1 MRRSRKPWGYISKD
15 AIHDIVALEQAA
27 AEDLEN
33 KEKEKDKE
41 KEKEEKEKGKRS
53 WTFRRTDNLRLWA
66 AALKLRYLLPV
77 VTPGLNTHANANTPG
92 SSNTPLTSPSPSKTR
107 FPNEPPIY
115 FDAALVARRDEGW
128 EVVLEVLLLRWV
140 DAVVEERRGDR

>member
-27 AEDLEN
+27 ASGLGND
-33 KEKEKDKE
+33 KD
-41 KEKEEKEKGKRS
+41 KEKGKRG

-77 VTPGLNTHANANTPG
+77 VTPGLNTHPNANTPG
-92 SSNTPLTSPSPSKTR
+92 SPNTPLTSTSPSKSR

-115 FDAALVARRDEGW
+115 FDAPLVARRNEGW
-128 EVVLEVLLLRWV
+128 EDMLENLLLGWI
-140 DAVVEERRGDR
+140 DSVVEERRGDR